1 MHLLMCTQTNRH
13 TLQLAL
19 CGGGGGGGGGG
30 GDGIHTYKL
39 TATRAPRLLALLFS
53 LATSVESTRA
63 VVNR

>member
-19 CGGGGGGGGGG
+19 CGGGGGGG
-30 GDGIHTYKL
+30 DGIHTYKL
-39 TATRAPRLLALLFS
+39 TATRAPRLLASLFS